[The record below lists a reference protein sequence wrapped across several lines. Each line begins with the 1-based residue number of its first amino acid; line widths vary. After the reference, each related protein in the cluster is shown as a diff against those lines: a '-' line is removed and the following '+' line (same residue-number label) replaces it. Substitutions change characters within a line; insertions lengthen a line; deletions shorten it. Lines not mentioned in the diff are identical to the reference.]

1 MKNKYI
7 AKMGWEIRPNVFH
20 WDISGS
26 FLTRAS
32 ADRWVDKNTQ
42 LNIYTV
48 YLVEETN
55 KKEREFV

>member
-7 AKMGWEIRPNVFH
+7 AKMGWEIRDNVFH

-26 FLTRAS
+26 FLTRVA

-42 LNIYTV
+42 LNIYTA
-48 YLVEETN
+48 YIVEEN
-55 KKEREFV
+55 KKDKMELA